1 MDTIGYTQGSSSR
14 MSSGKGGCSHQGL
27 VLSLS
32 PVLLSQPSPAPPLHT
47 LAYLLT
53 ASAPP
58 PPIHP
63 ARTVQTSDPSFRG
76 THLCLGRSW
85 AWAWLLQ
92 SKEPWNCC
100 ASPASLLSSRRPV
113 QLLLRLFSVEF
124 HCLSS
129 LQHSTSGFTLALAK
143 LASFIIMTF
152 LCWLL
157 MSYPHNCHH
166 PVGHEILISPWFFK
180 ILFYNT

>member
-76 THLCLGRSW
+76 MHLCLGRS
-85 AWAWLLQ
+85 WAWLLQ
-92 SKEPWNCC
+92 SKEPWNCY
-100 ASPASLLSSRRPV
+100 ASPASPLSSRRPV

-129 LQHSTSGFTLALAK
+129 LQGGQFHIWIHPGSCKTSFLYYNDLPVLNANELST
-143 LASFIIMTF
+143 
-152 LCWLL
+152 
-157 MSYPHNCHH
+157 
-166 PVGHEILISPWFFK
+166 
-180 ILFYNT
+180 